1 MLHSDIHQSY
11 LYNSGPLMY
20 VHICIEMRCLV
31 TGRKVGRKRAIEN
44 EREER
49 AEGRRESERGI
60 EEGRGGDEI
69 WRKAQTQMIS
79 QDTLPHDFV
88 HVLYSYLLAFPE

>member
-1 MLHSDIHQSY
+1 
-11 LYNSGPLMY
+11 
-20 VHICIEMRCLV
+20 MR
-31 TGRKVGRKRAIEN
+31 GREEKRR

-49 AEGRRESERGI
+49 AEGRRESERGRETERGKKR
-60 EEGRGGDEI
+60 EEGRGGDGI